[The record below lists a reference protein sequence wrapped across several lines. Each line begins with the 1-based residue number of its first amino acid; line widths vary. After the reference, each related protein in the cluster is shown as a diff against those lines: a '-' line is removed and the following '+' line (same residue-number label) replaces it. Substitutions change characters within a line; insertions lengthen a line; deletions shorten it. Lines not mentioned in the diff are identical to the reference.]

1 MAQSK
6 PAMWHGSV
14 SLPQSAADR
23 MKGIATQRGSSYADV
38 VREAVRI
45 GLRYIE
51 QRERRAS

>member
-1 MAQSK
+1 MARSRIAQ
-6 PAMWHGSV
+6 WHGSV
-14 SLPQSAADR
+14 SLPLSVAAR
-23 MKGIATQRGSSYADV
+23 IRTIAAERGSSFAEV